1 MIPPYTGP
9 ALLRPHRTPIMA
21 SPPSRISAEGEIEDP
36 FFLSSELSLP
46 AEERTL
52 LWVVRA
58 PPYICCGG
66 ETFATNAE
74 MVAHCRSWQHQ
85 KHVPEVWCDPR
96 LLDPKGFAA
105 ASSYERY
112 KRLHLFVT
120 RMLGTFND
128 MEDPEKWDVCTR
140 TSLDK
145 MAQICRQWA
154 FDRLPNEDEYDDE
167 DSGLEELYDTIE
179 GTTRELMGSVCVH
192 DFGIT
197 AFRDSGV
204 TGNALSL
211 LTGGLSRFNPM
222 EWGSCSCEQFMSSV
236 YPDDEHPTYILHEL
250 CGYSSAC
257 GTPGCIFRD
266 HHFGPHSNDG
276 AEWVGE

>member
-1 MIPPYTGP
+1 MAGVLTWLG
-9 ALLRPHRTPIMA
+9 AAEVADVAVGADVALRPFPMPRGSGLGFSYCSADAWT
-21 SPPSRISAEGEIEDP
+21 SR
-36 FFLSSELSLP
+36 SL
-46 AEERTL
+46 
-52 LWVVRA
+52 
-58 PPYICCGG
+58 
-66 ETFATNAE
+66 
-74 MVAHCRSWQHQ
+74 
-85 KHVPEVWCDPR
+85 WCDPR

-120 RMLGTFND
+120 RMLGSFND

-179 GTTRELMGSVCVH
+179 GTTRELMESVCVH